1 MAPDPYYYDVFSP
14 LRIKFYS
21 YGQPLNYEGVLN
33 VIRAARSDIRTH
45 DIEAPINQ
53 SEITFRD
60 WKYRLVELALRPQ
73 RQMTWVQWEDT
84 ILAIHLFIEAYD
96 AVELHFDVEIDGSLV
111 LGTGTL
117 IGGVGVVGW

>member
-21 YGQPLNYEGVLN
+21 YGLPLNEKGVLN
-33 VIRAARSDIRTH
+33 VIHAARSDIETH

-73 RQMTWVQWEDT
+73 RQVTWLQWEAT
-84 ILAIHLFIEAYD
+84 TLAMHFFIEAYD
-96 AVELHFDVEIDGSLV
+96 TVEMKFDVEIDGSLA

-117 IGGVGVVGW
+117 IRGVGVAGW